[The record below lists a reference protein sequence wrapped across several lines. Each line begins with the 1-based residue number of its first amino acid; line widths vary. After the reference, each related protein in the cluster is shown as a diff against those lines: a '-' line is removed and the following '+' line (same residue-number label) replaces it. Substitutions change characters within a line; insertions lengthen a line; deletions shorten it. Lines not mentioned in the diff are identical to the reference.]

1 MNIGKHLKTFREK
14 NNLTQEQL
22 ADKLFVSRSNVS
34 KWERNISL
42 PDAETLLELS
52 KIFNVSVDD
61 ILLGNNKN
69 DSSGVLNIYKQ
80 IEKQKKVM
88 LIICVSSIIIILL
101 FLIYY
106 FLSFYNSN
114 KIFLVNGYGNESYF
128 NNGIIIYTK
137 EKEYLSLGKINSKK
151 DILRMKLVVSIN
163 NEENIIYE
171 TTSDEI
177 FLLESRGYNE
187 LELSKILLNK
197 NKLNLYIYY
206 CDGTYEN
213 IKLNL
218 RLDYSNKNLIFKFE
232 KNI

>member
-1 MNIGKHLKTFREK
+1 MNIGKHLKTLREK

-106 FLSFYNSN
+106 FLSFYNST

>member
-1 MNIGKHLKTFREK
+1 MNIGKHLKTLREK

-61 ILLGNNKN
+61 ILLGNDKN

>member
-1 MNIGKHLKTFREK
+1 MNIGKHLKTLREK

-61 ILLGNNKN
+61 ILLGNDKN

-206 CDGTYEN
+206 CDGTYEC

>member
-1 MNIGKHLKTFREK
+1 MNIGKHLKTLREK

-61 ILLGNNKN
+61 ILLGNDKN

-197 NKLNLYIYY
+197 NKFNLYIYY

>member
-1 MNIGKHLKTFREK
+1 MNIGKHLKTLREK

-106 FLSFYNSN
+106 FLSFYNST

-151 DILRMKLVVSIN
+151 GILRMKLVVSIN

>member
-1 MNIGKHLKTFREK
+1 MNIGKHLKTLREK

-61 ILLGNNKN
+61 ILLGNDKN

-88 LIICVSSIIIILL
+88 LNICVSSIIIILL

>member
-1 MNIGKHLKTFREK
+1 MNIGKHLKTLREK

-61 ILLGNNKN
+61 ILIGNNKN

>member
-1 MNIGKHLKTFREK
+1 MNIGKHLKTLREK

-80 IEKQKKVM
+80 IEKQKNVM

>member
-1 MNIGKHLKTFREK
+1 MNIGKHLKTLRKK

>member
-1 MNIGKHLKTFREK
+1 MNIGKHLKTLREK

-80 IEKQKKVM
+80 IEKQKKLM

>member
-1 MNIGKHLKTFREK
+1 MNIGKHLKTLREK

-61 ILLGNNKN
+61 ILLGNDKN

-151 DILRMKLVVSIN
+151 YILRMKLVVSIN

>member
-1 MNIGKHLKTFREK
+1 MNIGKHLKTLREK

>member
-1 MNIGKHLKTFREK
+1 MNIGKQLKTLREK

-69 DSSGVLNIYKQ
+69 DSSVVLNIYKQ
-80 IEKQKKVM
+80 IKKQKKVM

-106 FLSFYNSN
+106 FLSFYNST
-114 KIFLVNGYGNESYF
+114 KIFLVNGYGKESYF

-151 DILRMKLVVSIN
+151 GILRMKLVVSIN

>member
-1 MNIGKHLKTFREK
+1 MNIGKHLKTLREK

-42 PDAETLLELS
+42 PDADTLLELS

>member
-1 MNIGKHLKTFREK
+1 MNIGKHLKTLREK

-61 ILLGNNKN
+61 ILLGNDKN

-106 FLSFYNSN
+106 FLSFIIVI
-114 KIFLVNGYGNESYF
+114 KYF
-128 NNGIIIYTK
+128 
-137 EKEYLSLGKINSKK
+137 
-151 DILRMKLVVSIN
+151 
-163 NEENIIYE
+163 
-171 TTSDEI
+171 
-177 FLLESRGYNE
+177 
-187 LELSKILLNK
+187 
-197 NKLNLYIYY
+197 
-206 CDGTYEN
+206 
-213 IKLNL
+213 
-218 RLDYSNKNLIFKFE
+218 
-232 KNI
+232 

>member
-1 MNIGKHLKTFREK
+1 MNIGKHLKTLREK
-14 NNLTQEQL
+14 NNLTQGQL

>member
-1 MNIGKHLKTFREK
+1 MNIGKHLKTLREK

-206 CDGTYEN
+206 LQSTYEN

>member
-1 MNIGKHLKTFREK
+1 MNIGKHLKTLREK

-34 KWERNISL
+34 KWERNINL

-69 DSSGVLNIYKQ
+69 DSSVVLNIYKQ
-80 IEKQKKVM
+80 IKKQKKVM

>member
-1 MNIGKHLKTFREK
+1 MNIGKHLKTLREK

-177 FLLESRGYNE
+177 FYWKVVDTMN
-187 LELSKILLNK
+187 LN
-197 NKLNLYIYY
+197 YQ
-206 CDGTYEN
+206 
-213 IKLNL
+213 
-218 RLDYSNKNLIFKFE
+218 KFC
-232 KNI
+232 

>member
-1 MNIGKHLKTFREK
+1 MNIGKHLKTLHEK

-42 PDAETLLELS
+42 PDAGTLLELS

>member
-1 MNIGKHLKTFREK
+1 MNIGKHLKTLREK

-177 FLLESRGYNE
+177 FLLESRVYNE

>member
-1 MNIGKHLKTFREK
+1 MNIGKHLKTLREK

-61 ILLGNNKN
+61 ILLGNDKN

-206 CDGTYEN
+206 CDGTYEY

-232 KNI
+232 KKI

>member
-1 MNIGKHLKTFREK
+1 MNIGKHLKTLREK

-80 IEKQKKVM
+80 IEKQKKIM

>member
-1 MNIGKHLKTFREK
+1 MNIGKHLKTLREK

-34 KWERNISL
+34 KCERNISL

-61 ILLGNNKN
+61 ILLGNDKN

>member
-1 MNIGKHLKTFREK
+1 MNIGKHLKTLREK

-101 FLIYY
+101 FLIY
-106 FLSFYNSN
+106 L
-114 KIFLVNGYGNESYF
+114 
-128 NNGIIIYTK
+128 T
-137 EKEYLSLGKINSKK
+137 
-151 DILRMKLVVSIN
+151 
-163 NEENIIYE
+163 
-171 TTSDEI
+171 
-177 FLLESRGYNE
+177 
-187 LELSKILLNK
+187 
-197 NKLNLYIYY
+197 
-206 CDGTYEN
+206 
-213 IKLNL
+213 
-218 RLDYSNKNLIFKFE
+218 
-232 KNI
+232 

>member
-1 MNIGKHLKTFREK
+1 MNIGKHLKTLREK
-14 NNLTQEQL
+14 NSLTQEQL
-22 ADKLFVSRSNVS
+22 ADKLFVSRSNVL

-42 PDAETLLELS
+42 PDAETLVELS

-69 DSSGVLNIYKQ
+69 DSSVVLNIYKQ
-80 IEKQKKVM
+80 IKKQKKVM

-151 DILRMKLVVSIN
+151 V
-163 NEENIIYE
+163 
-171 TTSDEI
+171 
-177 FLLESRGYNE
+177 
-187 LELSKILLNK
+187 
-197 NKLNLYIYY
+197 Y
-206 CDGTYEN
+206 CE
-213 IKLNL
+213 
-218 RLDYSNKNLIFKFE
+218 
-232 KNI
+232 

>member
-1 MNIGKHLKTFREK
+1 MNIGKHLKTLREK
-14 NNLTQEQL
+14 NSLTQEQL

-42 PDAETLLELS
+42 PDAETLVELS

-69 DSSGVLNIYKQ
+69 DSSVVLNIYKQ
-80 IEKQKKVM
+80 IKKQKKVM

-151 DILRMKLVVSIN
+151 V
-163 NEENIIYE
+163 
-171 TTSDEI
+171 
-177 FLLESRGYNE
+177 
-187 LELSKILLNK
+187 
-197 NKLNLYIYY
+197 Y
-206 CDGTYEN
+206 CE
-213 IKLNL
+213 
-218 RLDYSNKNLIFKFE
+218 
-232 KNI
+232 

>member
-1 MNIGKHLKTFREK
+1 MNIGKYLKTLREK

-69 DSSGVLNIYKQ
+69 DSSCVLNIYKQ